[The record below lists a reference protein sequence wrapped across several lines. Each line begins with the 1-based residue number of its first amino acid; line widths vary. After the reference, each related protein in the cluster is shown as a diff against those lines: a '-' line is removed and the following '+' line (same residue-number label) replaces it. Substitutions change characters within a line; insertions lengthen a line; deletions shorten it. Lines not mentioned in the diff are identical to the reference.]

1 MMSFLK
7 KIYKGW
13 LYIADKIAYVQ
24 TRLILFVLY
33 FLGIGVY
40 GIFGVIFRTDLLDK
54 KAKDAET
61 FFKPKEHSEREL
73 ARYER
78 QF

>member
-1 MMSFLK
+1 MISFLK

-24 TRLILFVLY
+24 TRIILFVLY
-33 FLGIGVY
+33 FIGIGLY
-40 GIFGVIFRTDLLDK
+40 GIFGTILRVDLLDK
-54 KAKDAET
+54 KMKDAET
-61 FFKPKEHSEREL
+61 FFKIKDRSEKEL
-73 ARYER
+73 GRYER